1 MFKKQCRASSAHFGV
16 IYNLYSAFCLTHT
29 YIQRRHG
36 AFKFT
41 SHIYKSLLQNNK
53 GCVKL
58 SLLFCSLTAAFQ
70 MLNSLQYPINFYI
83 DRSLKLS
90 KLLSVNTIVFLYSQI
105 LAYALYLY
113 LGPVFER
120 TQNKSNQDQEN
131 RFATTSVTHPRH
143 RPHSFN
149 RCIVGNVGTRF

>member
-1 MFKKQCRASSAHFGV
+1 MPNCRVNVWTKIVMFKKQCRASSAHFGV

-29 YIQRRHG
+29 YTQRRHG

-90 KLLSVNTIVFLYSQI
+90 KLLSVNTIVFSYSQI
-105 LAYALYLY
+105 LCTCIWVQYLN
-113 LGPVFER
+113 GH
-120 TQNKSNQDQEN
+120 KINQIKIKKIDLPQ
-131 RFATTSVTHPRH
+131 RA
-143 RPHSFN
+143 
-149 RCIVGNVGTRF
+149 